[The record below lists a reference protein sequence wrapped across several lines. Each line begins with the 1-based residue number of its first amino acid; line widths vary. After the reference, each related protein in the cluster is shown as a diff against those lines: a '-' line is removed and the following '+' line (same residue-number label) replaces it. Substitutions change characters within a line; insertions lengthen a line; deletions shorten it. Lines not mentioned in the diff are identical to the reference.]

1 MPLTTVDPTPALV
14 VVDLQ
19 SGIVAMGLAETPAVI
34 EKSVALA
41 DAFRAK
47 GLPVVLVNV
56 SAAPGG
62 RTDVNPAGGGREL
75 PAEGIVLVPELG
87 ATEADVLVT
96 KRARGAFHGTD
107 LADQLAKR
115 GVTQIFL
122 TGVATG
128 SGVEETGREAFAHGL
143 NVVYV
148 TDAMADSDPEIHE
161 FVVRKVLPKLG
172 ETTTTDEV
180 LAALAK

>member
-19 SGIVAMGLAETPAVI
+19 SGIVAMGLAETPVVI
-34 EKSVALA
+34 ERSAALA

-47 GLPVVLVNV
+47 GHPVVLVNV

-62 RTDVNPAGGGREL
+62 RTDVKPAGGAREI
-75 PAEGIVLVPELG
+75 PAAGTVLVPELG
-87 ATEADVLVT
+87 EADLVIT
-96 KRARGAFHGTD
+96 KRTRGAFHGTD
-107 LADQLAKR
+107 LADQLAQR

-161 FVVRKVLPKLG
+161 FAVRKVLPKLG
-172 ETTTTDEV
+172 ETTTTEEV
-180 LAALAK
+180 LAALTR

>member
-19 SGIVAMGLAETPAVI
+19 SGIVAMGLSETPAVI

-47 GLPVVLVNV
+47 GHPVVLVNV

-62 RTDVNPAGGGREL
+62 RTDLNPAGGAREL
-75 PAEGIVLVPELG
+75 PEAGTVLVPELG
-87 ATEADVLVT
+87 ASDADILIT
-96 KRARGAFHGTD
+96 KRTRGAFHGTA
-107 LADQLAKR
+107 LAEELAQR
-115 GVTQIFL
+115 GVTQVFL

-161 FVVRKVLPKLG
+161 FAVRKILPKQG

-180 LAALAK
+180 IAAL